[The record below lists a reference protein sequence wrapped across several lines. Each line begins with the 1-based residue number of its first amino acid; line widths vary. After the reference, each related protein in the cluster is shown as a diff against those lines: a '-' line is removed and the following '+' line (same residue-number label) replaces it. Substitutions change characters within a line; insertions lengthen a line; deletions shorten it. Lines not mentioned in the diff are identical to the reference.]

1 MGGKAGVTRQSIIV
15 CIGLSFFAIYW
26 AIEYAHTILHKS
38 EKLLATLLMTLTP
51 AGARSI
57 EGGQLCSMD
66 IGASPQ
72 AKAVTVAAA
81 QRPDEPVGVT
91 AYAKEIVA

>member
-1 MGGKAGVTRQSIIV
+1 M
-15 CIGLSFFAIYW
+15 L
-26 AIEYAHTILHKS
+26 ILFCTKVRNY
-38 EKLLATLLMTLTP
+38 LQPLLMTLMP

-72 AKAVTVAAA
+72 AQEVTVAAA
-81 QRPDEPVGVT
+81 QRPDEPTGVT